1 MTHMIGSAMNP
12 LSARW
17 THECVVMQGC
27 HHRGMSGMRQTWKI
41 ERQVEQIVDMDDVG
55 LDRLEDLC
63 HPLTDQR

>member
-1 MTHMIGSAMNP
+1 
-12 LSARW
+12 
-17 THECVVMQGC
+17 
-27 HHRGMSGMRQTWKI
+27 MRQTWKI